1 MHQIHKI
8 LMVLFL
14 SLPLYATGQNITIS
28 GVVKDMQTEET
39 LPYATILVEGTSI
52 GTSTNVD
59 GFFTLHK
66 VPSDTA
72 TLIIRYIGY
81 EPNILQIKP
90 AMMDKTLEIKLK
102 QKTDELEEVVVSAGV
117 ADQIMNTSRKISQ
130 ISVSPEAL
138 GSLPSIGEQDIFRA
152 MSLMP
157 GVSGTNEASSGLF
170 VRGGTPDQNL
180 IVFDG
185 FTIYHVD
192 HLYGFFSAFNP
203 NAIKNVNLY
212 KGGFESKYGGRISSV
227 MELTGKTGNNNQFA
241 GNVGVGLISTNG
253 SIEVPVGE
261 NFNLLIA
268 GRRSYTDVITSGL
281 FDDIFDIYNESSNQN
296 NQGGL
301 GLRNNQTTPSVF
313 FYDVNAK
320 LSYRPSL
327 KDIVSLSFYNGQD
340 IQDNSRVS
348 SNTFPGTNSQS
359 IQVDSDITDDLN
371 WGNIGSSLRWGR
383 FWSDNFYTNTIISFS
398 NYFSERDR
406 ITQTTIDRPDTLT
419 SRTLG
424 TVEDNDL
431 YDYSFKLNNEWRHTS
446 SHTIEFGAE
455 LTQNDISY
463 NFTLNDTTDIINQN
477 NNGLLSAFFVQDQW
491 QVINPVTVT
500 GGLRYSLYDVTGES
514 YFEPRISLEYNI
526 TDKFTVKG
534 AWGQYNQFVNRIV
547 REDIS
552 QGSRDFWLLADDETN
567 PISSAEHFIAGL
579 EYENNEWLFS
589 AEAFEKDMEGLAE
602 FSMRFSNNPT
612 LDDQFFFEGT
622 GVARGIEWLAQ
633 KKIGEFKGWITYTLS
648 EVVHDFPEISEN
660 QFYALHDSRHEINLV
675 GTYEVGNWQLSG
687 TWVYGTGKPFTSPQG
702 EFTLTMLDGSELE
715 FIDVGPKN
723 AFRLPAYHRMDLSA
737 NYNFMWGS
745 ADGTIGLS
753 LFNLYDRTNVW
764 FKEFEIV
771 DDNVIETDVTLIG
784 FTPNINLNF
793 NF

>member
-1 MHQIHKI
+1 MNQIHKI

-90 AMMDKTLEIKLK
+90 AMIDKTLEIKLK

-419 SRTLG
+419 SRTMG

-431 YDYSFKLNNEWRHTS
+431 YDYSIKLNNEWRPNS
-446 SHTIEFGAE
+446 RHTIEFGAE

-737 NYNFMWGS
+737 NYNFIWGS

-771 DDNVIETDVTLIG
+771 DDNIIETDVTLIG